1 VLNSPLGV
9 TLRLTR
15 SSPQMLQW
23 FRGHNGDTKLS
34 DTQQLFTRF
43 RSKGVRLHYWP

>member
-1 VLNSPLGV
+1 
-9 TLRLTR
+9 
-15 SSPQMLQW
+15 MLQW

-34 DTQQLFTRF
+34 DAQQLFSRF

>member
-1 VLNSPLGV
+1 MAKSLPEALM
-9 TLRLTR
+9 
-15 SSPQMLQW
+15 PQMLQW

-34 DTQQLFTRF
+34 DAQLLFSRF